1 MKIKNCTYYLLPA
14 LLGWMMTT
22 DALADKADKAVTV
35 VPKHSTALT
44 PDSTRSVWIDVDF
57 HIPEGVFSRRSRLII
72 VPQLL
77 EGDSLRDEYLP
88 LVADAPIYS
97 KKRYRR
103 MKLEGYV
110 DPYADVAQAVGRPQ
124 DGLVL
129 PYRRQVQLPE
139 GVAAGHIVA
148 VVTTDGCGEC
158 TSIDTLQLGAISNL
172 APLIGG
178 EFRLNWMERPF
189 VVRPKVMN
197 GTGEAH
203 LQFKVNRYDIDLSL
217 GNNRAEMDQMLETLR
232 PLVND
237 PLTTLNRFEIYGMA
251 SADGSLAYNTT
262 LSANRANA
270 AKQWLAAQL
279 RLSADVQRRFK
290 VGSRPEGWEPVLEAM
305 RRDGHPDTLK
315 VQEILEKYAD
325 QNDDVQE
332 RYIRR
337 LACWN
342 DIKDK
347 YLQKDRKVEYAYS
360 YTVKSFTTDRELLE
374 VYATRPDAFNED
386 ELLRVAMLQTT
397 DANREQVY
405 RTALKQFP
413 QSELAA
419 CNLAAILLRSGR
431 AGEAARLLAGVES
444 TAPEVVNAR
453 AAALAQTGQTAEAIR
468 LLEPLAASLE
478 EARYNLGLLYAAQNR
493 AKEAYTCLHPF
504 ADVNSAIA
512 ALAIG
517 ADTEAE
523 TVLDGCAADV
533 SPRAEYARALVAA
546 RKGEAAAVA
555 THLKAACADEA
566 LCRRAAG
573 EPDFDR
579 YRTDDAFRT
588 TVNRN
593 R

>member
-110 DPYADVAQAVGRPQ
+110 DPYADVAQAVSRPQ

-172 APLIGG
+172 LPLVGG
-178 EFRLNWMERPF
+178 EYRLNWMERPF

-217 GNNRAEMDQMLETLR
+217 GNNRAEMEQMLETLR

-251 SADGSLAYNTT
+251 SADGSLAFNTT

-270 AKQWLAAQL
+270 AKQWLAEQL
-279 RLSADVQRRFK
+279 HLRADVLKRFK

-397 DANREQVY
+397 DENREQVY
-405 RTALKQFP
+405 LTALKYFP

-419 CNLAAILLRSGR
+419 CNLAAVLLRNGQ
-431 AGEAARLLAGVES
+431 AVEAARLLAEVKS
-444 TAPEVVNAR
+444 KAPEVVNAR
-453 AAALAQTGQTAEAIR
+453 AVALAQTGQVTEAIR
-468 LLEPLAASLE
+468 LLEPLAESSE

-493 AKEAYTCLHPF
+493 AKEAYDCLRPF

-517 ADTEAE
+517 ADAEAE
-523 TVLDGCAADV
+523 AVLNGCAADV
-533 SPRAEYARALVAA
+533 SSRAEYARALVAA

-555 THLKAACADEA
+555 THLKAACINEN

-579 YRTDDAFRT
+579 YRTDEAFRT
-588 TVNRN
+588 AVNRN

>member
-1 MKIKNCTYYLLPA
+1 MMKAKHIYYLLPLFLMWTDIFAAVHSSEKQITVQPRRSVA
-14 LLGWMMTT
+14 L
-22 DALADKADKAVTV
+22 V
-35 VPKHSTALT
+35 
-44 PDSTRSVWIDVDF
+44 PDSTRGVWIDVAF
-57 HIPEGVFSRRSRLII
+57 QVPEGVFSRRSRLII

-77 EGDSLRDEYLP
+77 EGDSLRAEYVP
-88 LVADAPIYS
+88 LVADAPVYS
-97 KKRYRR
+97 RKRYRR
-103 MKLEGYV
+103 QKLEGYV
-110 DPYADVAQAVGRPQ
+110 DPYAAVARPVDHPQ
-124 DGLVL
+124 KGLVL
-129 PYRRQVQLPE
+129 PYRQYVKLPE
-139 GVAAGHIVA
+139 GVTGGRIVA
-148 VVTTDGCGEC
+148 VVTADGCGEC
-158 TSIDTLQLGAISNL
+158 SSVDTLLLGSVSNL
-172 APLIGG
+172 LPLVGG
-178 EFRLNWMERPF
+178 EYRLNWMERPF

-203 LQFKVNRYDIDLSL
+203 LQFKVNKYDIDLSL
-217 GNNRAEMDQMLETLR
+217 GNNREEMERMLETLR

-270 AKQWLAAQL
+270 ARQWLAEQL
-279 RLSADVQRRFK
+279 HLRADVLKRFK

-315 VQEILEKYAD
+315 VQEILEKYAG

-431 AGEAARLLAGVES
+431 AGEAARLLEGVKS

-468 LLEPLAASLE
+468 LLEPLAASSE

-493 AKEAYTCLHPF
+493 AKEAYDCLRPF

-523 TVLDGCAADV
+523 TVLNGCAADV

-555 THLKAACADEA
+555 THLKAACADGA
-566 LCRRAAG
+566 LRRRVAG

-579 YRTDDAFRT
+579 YRADKAFRT
-588 TVNRN
+588 AVNGN
-593 R
+593 